1 MKTATRLNNIKEYY
15 FSRKLREVGEMIKDG
30 KPIINMGIGSPDL
43 DPHPD
48 IVNALEKSILE
59 PKAHMYQN
67 YQGIPELRKS
77 ITEFYKTYYDVDLD
91 PDSQVLP
98 LMGSKEGIM
107 HISMAYLNPG
117 DEVLIPNPGYPT
129 YASVTRLMQARAVTY
144 DLKLSNNWQPDFK
157 ELENLDTSKVK
168 IMWLNYPHM
177 PTGAEFL
184 ESTFSFL
191 VKWAY
196 ERNILLVNDNP
207 YSFILTKKPKS
218 ILSIPGAEA
227 VAVEL
232 NSLSKSFN
240 MAGWRIG
247 MLSGKKSVI
256 SEVLKVKSNMDSGMF
271 FGIQKG
277 AIAALKMKP
286 EWFEKLNEIYNK
298 RKELILILINKIGA
312 KIESKSVGLF
322 LWAKIP
328 KGNTSA
334 EEFIDK
340 ILYEKNIF
348 ITPGTVFGLQGEGYI
363 RFSLCVPEAIIIE
376 AINRF
381 KS

>member
-1 MKTATRLNNIKEYY
+1 
-15 FSRKLREVGEMIKDG
+15 MIKVG

-129 YASVTRLMQARAVTY
+129 YASVTRLMQAKAITY
-144 DLKLSNNWQPDFK
+144 DLKLSNDWQPDFK
-157 ELENLDTSKVK
+157 ELENLDTTKVK

-218 ILSIPGAEA
+218 ILSIPGAES

-247 MLSGKKSVI
+247 MLSGKNQ
-256 SEVLKVKSNMDSGMF
+256 L
-271 FGIQKG
+271 
-277 AIAALKMKP
+277 
-286 EWFEKLNEIYNK
+286 
-298 RKELILILINKIGA
+298 
-312 KIESKSVGLF
+312 
-322 LWAKIP
+322 
-328 KGNTSA
+328 
-334 EEFIDK
+334 
-340 ILYEKNIF
+340 
-348 ITPGTVFGLQGEGYI
+348 
-363 RFSLCVPEAIIIE
+363 
-376 AINRF
+376 
-381 KS
+381 